1 MTRALTALILFGALP
16 SQALT
21 NRSGSYELQVLIGGT
36 PALTF
41 RQDGETFVVGH
52 VGERYTLRIVNRTGR
67 RVEAVVSVDGRD
79 VIDGKPADW
88 REKRGYLVPAWGS
101 VDIDGWRLS
110 QQQAAAF
117 RFSTVSESYAAKT
130 GNAREVGVIG
140 VAIFPE
146 RWYPPARPQP
156 LYAPPPAPWNGG
168 LRDDLEGRQRA
179 NAAPRAE
186 EKPPAP
192 TAPASPSAP
201 LAHKSAE
208 RPGLGTEFG
217 EAVTSQVTE
226 VPFER
231 ALQRP
236 EIVIGARYNDRTGLI
251 ALGIDVDSGAMT
263 EAELR
268 RGAEPFPVVERGYAV
283 PPPGW
288 RR

>member
-1 MTRALTALILFGALP
+1 MTRALTALILFAALP

-21 NRSGSYELQVLIGGT
+21 DRSGPYELQVIIGGT

-41 RQDGETFVVGH
+41 GHDGETFLLGR
-52 VGERYTLRIVNRTGR
+52 VGERYTLRVVNRSGR

-88 REKRGYLVPAWGS
+88 RAKRGYLVPAWGS

-110 QQQAAAF
+110 QQEAAAF
-117 RFSTVSESYAAKT
+117 RFSTVSDSYAAKT

-146 RWYPPARPQP
+146 RWYR
-156 LYAPPPAPWNGG
+156 PAPRQPPYPMRPTPFNNG
-168 LRDDLEGRQRA
+168 LRDDSQGLQRDG
-179 NAAPRAE
+179 AAPHAE
-186 EKPPAP
+186 EGAPAAGSASPPAP
-192 TAPASPSAP
+192 TARSAQ
-201 LAHKSAE
+201 

-217 EAVTSQVTE
+217 EAVSSQVTE
-226 VPFER
+226 VPFQR

-236 EIVIGARYNDRTGLI
+236 DAVLGARYDDRKGLI
-251 ALGIDVDSGAMT
+251 ALGIDVDGNAMA
-263 EAELR
+263 EARLR
-268 RGAEPFPVVERGYAV
+268 RSAEPFPVVERDYAS

>member
-1 MTRALTALILFGALP
+1 MTRALAALVLFAALP

-21 NRSGSYELQVLIGGT
+21 DRSGPYELQVVVAGT

-41 RQDGETFVVGH
+41 GHDGETFVLGH
-52 VGERYTLRIVNRTGR
+52 VGERYTLRVVNRSGR

-79 VIDGKPADW
+79 VIDGKPGDW
-88 REKRGYLVPAWGS
+88 RGKRGYLVPAWGS

-110 QQQAAAF
+110 QSEAAAF
-117 RFSTVSESYAAKT
+117 RFSTVSDSYAAKT

-146 RWYPPARPQP
+146 RWYPPRPYP
-156 LYAPPPAPWNGG
+156 MAPVPGNGG
-168 LRDDLEGRQRA
+168 LRNDSDGLPRG
-179 NAAPRAE
+179 NGAPRAE
-186 EKPPAP
+186 EGSTASPAP
-192 TAPASPSAP
+192 VSPSA
-201 LAHKSAE
+201 KSAR

-217 EAVTSQVTE
+217 EAVSSQVTE
-226 VPFER
+226 VPFQR

-236 EIVIGARYNDRTGLI
+236 DVVIGARYDDRQGLL
-251 ALGIDVDSGAMT
+251 ALGVDVDGAMT
-263 EAELR
+263 EAQLR
-268 RGAEPFPVVERGYAV
+268 RGAEPFPVVDRGYAS

>member
-1 MTRALTALILFGALP
+1 MTRLLTALVLFAALP

-21 NRSGSYELQVLIGGT
+21 DRTGPYELQVLVNGA
-36 PALTF
+36 PARTF
-41 RQDGETFVVGH
+41 RHDGETFLLGH
-52 VGERYTLRIVNRTGR
+52 LGERYTLRVVNRSGR
-67 RVEAVVSVDGRD
+67 RIEAVVSVDGRD

-110 QQQAAAF
+110 QQEAAAF
-117 RFSTVSESYAAKT
+117 RFSTVPESYAART

-146 RWYPPARPQP
+146 RWYPPRRPPIYP
-156 LYAPPPAPWNGG
+156 LPPAPWNGG
-168 LRDDLEGRQRA
+168 LRDDREGRQSGDQ
-179 NAAPRAE
+179 APQAE
-186 EKPPAP
+186 KEPAP
-192 TAPASPSAP
+192 ALPASPSAP
-201 LAHKSAE
+201 LTHKSAE
-208 RPGLGTEFG
+208 RPGLGTGFG
-217 EAVTSQVTE
+217 EAVSSRVTE

-231 ALQRP
+231 ASQRP
-236 EIVIGARYNDRTGLI
+236 EVVIGARYDDRAGLV
-251 ALGIDVDSGAMT
+251 ALGIDVGGVAMT

-268 RGAEPFPVVERGYAV
+268 RGAEPFPVVERGYAA

>member
-1 MTRALTALILFGALP
+1 MTRALAALVLFAALP
-16 SQALT
+16 SQALI
-21 NRSGSYELQVLIGGT
+21 NRSGPYELQVLIGG
-36 PALTF
+36 ARARTF
-41 RQDGETFVVGH
+41 RHDSDTFVLGYL
-52 VGERYTLRIVNRTGR
+52 GERYTLRVVNHSGR

-79 VIDGKPADW
+79 VVDGKPADW
-88 REKRGYLVPAWGS
+88 RERRGYLVPAWGT

-110 QQQAAAF
+110 QQEAAAF
-117 RFSTVSESYAAKT
+117 RFSSVSESYAAKT

-146 RWYPPARPQP
+146 RWYPPPRPQP
-156 LYAPPPAPWNGG
+156 LYPAPPAPGSDG
-168 LRDDLEGRQRA
+168 LRSDLEREQRGSP
-179 NAAPRAE
+179 APQAE
-186 EKPPAP
+186 QDAPAPPA
-192 TAPASPSAP
+192 SP

-217 EAVTSQVTE
+217 EAVSSRVTE

-231 ALQRP
+231 AHERP
-236 EIVIGARYNDRTGLI
+236 EVVIGARYDDRAGLV
-251 ALGIDVDSGAMT
+251 ALGIEVDGGAIS

-268 RGAEPFPVVERGYAV
+268 RSAEPFPIVERGYAA

>member
-1 MTRALTALILFGALP
+1 MTRALTALVLFAALP

-21 NRSGSYELQVLIGGT
+21 DRSGSYELQVLVDGA
-36 PALTF
+36 PARSF
-41 RQDGETFVVGH
+41 RHDGETFVLGH
-52 VGERYTLRIVNRTGR
+52 LGERYTLRVLNHSGR

-101 VDIDGWRLS
+101 VEIDGWRLS
-110 QQQAAAF
+110 QQEAAAF
-117 RFSTVSESYAAKT
+117 RFSTVSRSYAART
-130 GNAREVGVIG
+130 GSAREVGVIG

-146 RWYPPARPQP
+146 RWTRPQP
-156 LYAPPPAPWNGG
+156 RPIYPLPPAPPWNGM
-168 LRDDLEGRQRA
+168 RDDSEGQKLGSA
-179 NAAPRAE
+179 SPRTE
-186 EKPPAP
+186 ESGPVASSPAP
-192 TAPASPSAP
+192 PSEP
-201 LAHKSAE
+201 LARRSVE

-217 EAVTSQVTE
+217 EAVSSRVTE

-231 ALQRP
+231 ASRQP
-236 EIVIGARYNDRTGLI
+236 ETMIGARYDDRAGLI
-251 ALGIDVDSGAMT
+251 ALGVDVDSGVMT

-268 RGAEPFPVVERGYAV
+268 RGAEPFPVVDRGYAA

>member
-21 NRSGSYELQVLIGGT
+21 NHSGPYELQVVISGT
-36 PALTF
+36 PAHTF
-41 RQDGETFVVGH
+41 RQDGETFVLGCVGD
-52 VGERYTLRIVNRTGR
+52 RYTLRVVNHSGR

-110 QQQAAAF
+110 QHEAAAF

-146 RWYPPARPQP
+146 RPYPLIRRQP
-156 LYAPPPAPWNGG
+156 IYPMPPAPWNGG
-168 LRDDLEGRQRA
+168 LRDDFEGLQRG
-179 NAAPRAE
+179 NAAPRDE
-186 EKPPAP
+186 ERSPAP

-201 LAHKSAE
+201 LAHEPAE

-217 EAVTSQVTE
+217 EAVSSQVTE

-231 ALQRP
+231 ALSRP
-236 EIVIGARYNDRTGLI
+236 EIVIGARYNDRAGLI
-251 ALGIDVDSGAMT
+251 ALGIGLDSGPMA

-268 RGAEPFPVVERGYAV
+268 RGAEPFPVVERGYAS